1 MRTRFIVAL
10 AALLVAVGVSA
21 PARAVTNG
29 QPDNGVH
36 PFVGLVVFYNAS
48 GAPTH
53 RCSGT
58 MISGRTLLTAG
69 HCTYGAASAQVW
81 FDEHVERP
89 ADGSGYPFAGGF
101 TGTPDTYGQFTGSL
115 TLPDTGD
122 VGVVVLDEAPGLGA
136 ASVAPVGTLDSLA
149 QNQQHK
155 QRFTVVGYG
164 LQDIRPVEM
173 AERSRL
179 RATTRLVNLNSALTD
194 GFNIHQTAAPGT
206 GGGTCFGDSGGPVF
220 LQGTY
225 TIVGVNSFVLNQNC
239 AGAGFAYRVD
249 TRARNDLS
257 SADKCVARQGRVE
270 LPAGLLRRVPP

>member
-1 MRTRFIVAL
+1 MRKRLFAAL
-10 AALLVAVGVSA
+10 AAALVGLGVAA
-21 PARAVTNG
+21 PAQAVTNG
-29 QPDNGVH
+29 QPDNGAH
-36 PFVGLVVFYNAS
+36 PFVGLVVFYNSA

-53 RCSGT
+53 RCTGT
-58 MISGRTLLTAG
+58 MISARTLLTAA

-81 FDEHVERP
+81 FDENVQRP
-89 ADGSGYPFAGGF
+89 ADNSGYPFAGGF
-101 TGTPDTYGQFTGSL
+101 TGKPHAYSQYSGAL

-122 VGVVVLDEAPGLGA
+122 VGVVVLDVAPGLGA
-136 ASVAPVGTLDSLA
+136 ATVASVGTLDQLA
-149 QNQQHK
+149 RNQQHK
-155 QRFTVVGYG
+155 QKFTVVGYG
-164 LQDIRPVEM
+164 LQDIRPTEM
-173 AERSRL
+173 AARTRL

-249 TRARNDLS
+249 TAGAN
-257 SADKCVARQGRVE
+257 AFIRQFTG
-270 LPAGLLRRVPP
+270 